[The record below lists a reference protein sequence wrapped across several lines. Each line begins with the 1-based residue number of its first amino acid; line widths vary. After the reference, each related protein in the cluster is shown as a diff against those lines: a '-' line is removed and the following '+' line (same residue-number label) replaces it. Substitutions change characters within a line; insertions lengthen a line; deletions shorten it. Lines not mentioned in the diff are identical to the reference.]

1 MFKLSP
7 LGRRRFERFKKNRRG
22 WWSLWL
28 FIGLFLLTLG
38 GELIANDKPLMV
50 SYQGS
55 LYFPAFK
62 RHTEQEF
69 GGQLPFQADYRS
81 DYVQKLIHKD
91 GGWMLFPP
99 IPFSDDTPN
108 YDLNQPAPSPPSK
121 VNWLGTD
128 DQARDV
134 LARVIFGAR
143 VSILFALDADLRQRA
158 DRHRRR
164 RPARLLRRLGRPA
177 RSAACWRSGRGC
189 RCCTC

>member
-7 LGRRRFERFKKNRRG
+7 LARRRFDRFKKNRRG

-28 FIGLFLLTLG
+28 FVGLFLLTLG
-38 GELIANDKPLMV
+38 GELIANDKPLVV

-62 RHTEQEF
+62 RYTEQAF

-81 DYVQKLIHKD
+81 DYVQKLIKKD

-108 YDLNQPAPSPPSK
+108 YDCLLYTSPSPRDATLSRMPS
-121 VNWLGTD
+121 
-128 DQARDV
+128 
-134 LARVIFGAR
+134 
-143 VSILFALDADLRQRA
+143 
-158 DRHRRR
+158 
-164 RPARLLRRLGRPA
+164 
-177 RSAACWRSGRGC
+177 SA
-189 RCCTC
+189 